1 MEDNNKIS
9 YRSIF
14 KTTSLFGG
22 VQAFQIVIGI
32 IKSKFIAIILGPE
45 GVGLL
50 GLYSSAI
57 ELVKQFTA
65 MGLAQS
71 AVRDVSEAKGTGD
84 MQRIGIIISVL
95 RKLMWLTGLLGSIV
109 VMLLSPMLSKITFGS
124 YDYTIPLIILSVTLL
139 FDQICAGQKVIL
151 QGLRR
156 LKDLAKASAIGSTF
170 GLVVSIPLY
179 YWIGLRGIMPTL
191 ILNSVTALIISYYYS
206 NKVRIEKRKTTV
218 HQTFQ
223 EGKVMM
229 RMGIAM
235 SVSNILTVVSA
246 YILRSYLRYEGGI
259 EEVGIFSA
267 GYAIINTYVN
277 MIFTAMSTDFYP
289 RLAAVNRD
297 NAKCRDIVNQ
307 QGEIGTLIIAPMLM

>member
-57 ELVKQFTA
+57 ELVKQFTS

-156 LKDLAKASAIGSTF
+156 LKDLAKAAVIGSTL
-170 GLVVSIPLY
+170 GLVVSIPL
-179 YWIGLRGIMPTL
+179 
-191 ILNSVTALIISYYYS
+191 
-206 NKVRIEKRKTTV
+206 
-218 HQTFQ
+218 
-223 EGKVMM
+223 
-229 RMGIAM
+229 
-235 SVSNILTVVSA
+235 
-246 YILRSYLRYEGGI
+246 
-259 EEVGIFSA
+259 
-267 GYAIINTYVN
+267 
-277 MIFTAMSTDFYP
+277 
-289 RLAAVNRD
+289 
-297 NAKCRDIVNQ
+297 
-307 QGEIGTLIIAPMLM
+307 